1 MLINCP
7 RCGFQQPKDKYCAQ
21 CGIDMETFRPPP
33 PPWYQRLFGNPF
45 LQLSLLIVV
54 AGGLG
59 YFLYQKGQQ
68 NIENRVSYLQSTVQ
82 IAASGPPEKTLP
94 EAPADEPVLSASGE
108 IPTTETALE
117 AESAESASLG
127 DREARTLSANI
138 SPSPS
143 PTDTTSRKASSPKA
157 IPHLVVYYA
166 EVNRTTL
173 GDLINSSRSTGQ
185 YLNFSDY
192 SAGIL
197 PNINRAVALGQVKIL
212 HKEDRPLGQKS
223 NQWFLGW
230 TDKRDPSRQIGL
242 NTYFELSDLDSA
254 NLRGNIEI
262 LRTWREE
269 VSSGTFEVQKRTFP
283 AIFEIGGETG
293 FFMWGVM
300 PRRSNLP
307 NEDELVSIDLF
318 KILRSPQFR
327 SHESEFVI
335 FVEFEKNN

>member
-21 CGIDMETFRPPP
+21 CGVDMETFKPAL
-33 PPWYQRLFGNPF
+33 PPWHKRFFGNPF
-45 LQLSLLIVV
+45 LQLSLLIAV
-54 AGGLG
+54 AGSVG
-59 YFLYQKGQQ
+59 YLIYQRGQDS
-68 NIENRVSYLQSTVQ
+68 IDHRVTYLQSTVQ
-82 IAASGPPEKTLP
+82 IAESSNSNSALPPP
-94 EAPADEPVLSASGE
+94 PPDEQVLSATGDL
-108 IPTTETALE
+108 PTADSTD
-117 AESAESASLG
+117 SASTQAAEVASPPS
-127 DREARTLSANI
+127 DPNPASRSA
-138 SPSPS
+138 
-143 PTDTTSRKASSPKA
+143 ASPKA
-157 IPHLVVYYA
+157 APHLVVYYA
-166 EVNRTTL
+166 EVNRTALT
-173 GDLINSSRSTGQ
+173 DLIGASRSTGQ
-185 YLNFSDY
+185 YLSFNDY

-197 PNINRAVALGQVKIL
+197 PNINKAIAQNQVKIL

-230 TDKRDPSRQIGL
+230 TDPRDPSRQIGL

-269 VSSGTFEVQKRTFP
+269 VAPGAFEVHKRTFP

-300 PRRSNLP
+300 PRRSNIP
-307 NEDELVSIDLF
+307 NEDELVSVDLF

>member
-21 CGIDMETFRPPP
+21 CGIDIETFRPAI
-33 PPWYQRLFGNPF
+33 PPWHRRFFGNPF
-45 LQLSLLIVV
+45 LQLALLLVV
-54 AGGLG
+54 TGGGG
-59 YFLYQKGQQ
+59 YFLYKKGQQ
-68 NIENRVSYLQSTVQ
+68 NIESRVTYLQSTVQ
-82 IAASGPPEKTLP
+82 IAASSEMESAPPAST
-94 EAPADEPVLSASGE
+94 DEPVLSASGDLPS
-108 IPTTETALE
+108 PTESLASTDPAETAAL
-117 AESAESASLG
+117 A
-127 DREARTLSANI
+127 
-138 SPSPS
+138 PSPS
-143 PTDTTSRKASSPKA
+143 PESTMSRAAASPKSV
-157 IPHLVVYYA
+157 PHLIVYYA
-166 EVNRTTL
+166 EVNRNTL
-173 GDLINSSRSTGQ
+173 ADLINSSRSTGQ
-185 YLNFSDY
+185 YLSFSDY

-197 PNINRAVALGQVKIL
+197 PNINRAVVLSQVKVL

-269 VSSGTFEVQKRTFP
+269 TSPGSFEVQKRTFP

-293 FFMWGVM
+293 FFLWGVM

-307 NEDELVSIDLF
+307 NEDELVDIDLF